1 MDEGKEETPP
11 VSPPATIYPGIAGK
25 PEPENPPCQWFLS
38 DNEFCDKIKKVVK
51 CGGDVKK
58 CPF

>member
-1 MDEGKEETPP
+1 MDEKKEGTPP
-11 VSPPATIYPGIAGK
+11 VSPPPVFS
-25 PEPENPPCQWFLS
+25 PEVANKAENPLCQWFLS